1 MTMKHTFTFEY
12 GILRALQTIAY
23 WEVWCYNSANPGFSY
38 HHCSAALIIIKVR
51 VFMKHTLSGG
61 SIRSI
66 KQTSRL
72 LEVNRR
78 KQSTSIRNV
87 VCQLLDTD

>member
-1 MTMKHTFTFEY
+1 
-12 GILRALQTIAY
+12 
-23 WEVWCYNSANPGFSY
+23 
-38 HHCSAALIIIKVR
+38 
-51 VFMKHTLSGG
+51 MKHTLSGG